1 MKKKIEIS
9 KKNLVL
15 LISFIV
21 LISVGIVSITYAKY
35 EIHAKSVAPLEYA
48 LYIINL
54 EPVSDTVKLSEIKP
68 SNDEYVYAF
77 SVSNFKDKKRLEVN
91 LEYSLVIRSTT
102 NLPLEYRLVVN
113 DDYKTNTSNAFVS
126 DEVVAD
132 SDGTYF
138 RIMKA
143 PDSNFS
149 YRDDETNYY
158 YLIVKFPLNYVD
170 SKYQD
175 ITEFLSIE
183 INSKQVI

>member
-1 MKKKIEIS
+1 MKKKIEII

-15 LISFIV
+15 LISFIL

-149 YRDDETNYY
+149 YRVDETNYY

>member
-68 SNDEYVYAF
+68 SND
-77 SVSNFKDKKRLEVN
+77 DKKRLEVN

-113 DDYKTNTSNAFVS
+113 DDYKINTSNAFVS

-149 YRDDETNYY
+149 YREDETNYY